1 MAGSKPRGGAWAS
14 DESERCRNSFRN
26 SKHQRIRATARRR
39 CPTSVFK
46 RDGWLQFR
54 LQYREV
60 WGHLWGLLAPVRVVA
75 LFCSPHF
82 ATLAGGDERTAIMAT
97 LELKPEANEA
107 DRQWTPEDVVR
118 LFRKRADQIE
128 ARLPA
133 TEDEL
138 KLLSCLTRRRAD
150 GRLLRVRKIA
160 KLLGRSADEIHD
172 TLATLERKGL
182 VARPSME
189 SETYQLEVLES
200 GPSH

>member
-1 MAGSKPRGGAWAS
+1 
-14 DESERCRNSFRN
+14 
-26 SKHQRIRATARRR
+26 
-39 CPTSVFK
+39 
-46 RDGWLQFR
+46 
-54 LQYREV
+54 
-60 WGHLWGLLAPVRVVA
+60 
-75 LFCSPHF
+75 
-82 ATLAGGDERTAIMAT
+82 MAT

-138 KLLSCLTRRRAD
+138 KLWSGLTRRRAD

-189 SETYQLEVLES
+189 SGTYQREVLES